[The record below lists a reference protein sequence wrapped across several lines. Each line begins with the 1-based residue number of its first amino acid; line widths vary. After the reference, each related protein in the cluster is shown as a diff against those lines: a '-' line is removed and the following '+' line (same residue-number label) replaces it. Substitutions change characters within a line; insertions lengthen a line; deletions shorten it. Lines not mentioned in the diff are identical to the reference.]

1 MRRLAHWVVAL
12 AVCGAAC
19 SNTDTAATT
28 VTPVSYDVIGQ
39 VADVDLSRWIA
50 EFDSDGR
57 LLGGPGTITLD
68 DGTRIDVARGTPA
81 RNDCTEFGGPARSR
95 TACVVVA
102 MLRADTT
109 QAEWFVGQPASVGD
123 DGELSLSV
131 EAIDGRTAYAHV
143 QGITVALPIGPD
155 ARFIGCY
162 PPGGDLT
169 ADPIEYPSAAGYDVA
184 IDPDGTVVGLVC
196 LDGD

>member
-131 EAIDGRTAYAHV
+131 EAIAAKSSPVAPPEEPTAPRRPLVVRAVLSLPMMDTQAAADDAGDGLR
-143 QGITVALPIGPD
+143 QEKD
-155 ARFIGCY
+155 AREWRN
-162 PPGGDLT
+162 
-169 ADPIEYPSAAGYDVA
+169 AQAS
-184 IDPDGTVVGLVC
+184 
-196 LDGD
+196 

>member
-57 LLGGPGTITLD
+57 LLGGPGRDRL
-68 DGTRIDVARGTPA
+68 
-81 RNDCTEFGGPARSR
+81 FGGPGRDRLLAGPGRDVCKGGPGR
-95 TACVVVA
+95 D
-102 MLRADTT
+102 RA
-109 QAEWFVGQPASVGD
+109 ASC
-123 DGELSLSV
+123 ERR
-131 EAIDGRTAYAHV
+131 A
-143 QGITVALPIGPD
+143 GIP
-155 ARFIGCY
+155 
-162 PPGGDLT
+162 
-169 ADPIEYPSAAGYDVA
+169 
-184 IDPDGTVVGLVC
+184 
-196 LDGD
+196 